1 MRIQYGS
8 GSETLV
14 PIIEKVS
21 AFAGLLGV
29 LAVTGILAIAGV
41 PVIAV
46 VPVVAGVLMYFNK
59 IETCKTIK
67 LINWQNFKGYGAY

>member
-14 PIIEKVS
+14 PIIERVF
-21 AFAGLLGV
+21 AIAGL
-29 LAVTGILAIAGV
+29 LAVTGLLAVAGV

-46 VPVVAGVLMYFNK
+46 VPFIAGVLTYFDKN
-59 IETCKTIK
+59 
-67 LINWQNFKGYGAY
+67 

>member
-14 PIIEKVS
+14 PIIERVS

-41 PVIAV
+41 PVF
-46 VPVVAGVLMYFNK
+46 AGVLMYFNK

-67 LINWQNFKGYGAY
+67 LKNWQNFKGYGAY

>member
-14 PIIEKVS
+14 PIIERVS
-21 AFAGLLGV
+21 AFAGLL
-29 LAVTGILAIAGV
+29 AVTGIPAFAGV

-46 VPVVAGVLMYFNK
+46 VPVFAGVLMYFNK
-59 IETCKTIK
+59 NET
-67 LINWQNFKGYGAY
+67 